1 MALTVTPLSPQFGAR
16 IDGVDLG
23 RLDDATFDQLYAAW
37 LKHHVLVLR
46 DQTVSDTQ
54 FEAFSARLG
63 TLDPP
68 PNQGA
73 GRKSPPGF
81 PNLYVIS
88 NKKDGAGEPVGAL
101 GDGEASWHTDMSYLQ
116 DPPAAS
122 MLISRIL
129 PAWGGDT
136 CFCSMPGALA
146 SLPPA
151 LRARIAQISIKHD
164 GTYDSGGS
172 IRKGMQHNDD
182 PSTSA
187 GTLHPAIIVH
197 PESGVQ
203 SLYLGRRRNAWVAG
217 LPLAESETLLDEL
230 WAYAALPENIYRHQ
244 WRVGDVVL
252 WDNRTTMHRRDAFDP
267 HSERTMHRSQIKAK
281 GSLNRALL
289 AA

>member
-1 MALTVTPLSPQFGAR
+1 MPLTITPLSPRFGAQ
-16 IDGVDLG
+16 IEGVDLG
-23 RLDDATFDQLYAAW
+23 VLDDATFDALYAAW

-46 DQTVSDTQ
+46 NQTISDTQ

-88 NKKDGAGEPVGAL
+88 NKKDGTGEPIGAL

-136 CFCSMPGALA
+136 WFCSMPGALA

-164 GTYDSGGS
+164 GTYDSGGN
-172 IRKGMQHNDD
+172 IRKGMAHNDD

-187 GTLHPAIIVH
+187 GALHPAIIAH

-203 SLYLGRRRNAWVAG
+203 SLYLGRRRNAYVAG
-217 LPLAESETLLDEL
+217 LPLAASEALLDEL
-230 WAYAALPENIYRHQ
+230 WTYAALPENLYRHQ

-267 HSERTMHRSQIKAK
+267 TTERTMHRSQIKAK
-281 GSLNRALL
+281 GSLNRAMQ